1 MERDSEKCLE
11 ITGKVKISLRSQ
23 LVASNLLAELLPSEL
38 SRRKKI
44 SMRKFQG
51 VGSDFTRK
59 LSKKRKLLGP
69 HVFGARL
76 KTTQKWDD
84 LGQVGI
90 DNAMIDPT

>member
-1 MERDSEKCLE
+1 MSK
-11 ITGKVKISLRSQ
+11 ITCKVKISLRSHGK
-23 LVASNLLAELLPSEL
+23 LVASNLLAELLPPEL
-38 SRRKKI
+38 LRRKNI
-44 SMRKFQG
+44 SMRKSQG

-59 LSKKRKLLGP
+59 LSTKRKLLGP